1 VLVSTEAY
9 SDLAAWALIAS
20 NLRGHT
26 RNALNV
32 ANINASKPVIDFSD
46 QPLLIALDIE
56 NRPFADGIRDVAH
69 AMRKVRFDRKKYS
82 QCGRLTSILG
92 YRCFPTTAEQFRTR
106 QSP

>member
-1 VLVSTEAY
+1 MLVSTEAY

-32 ANINASKPVIDFSD
+32 ANINASKRVIDFSD

-56 NRPFADGIRDVAH
+56 TRPFADGIRDVAH
-69 AMRKVRFDRKKYS
+69 AMRKVRFDRKKV
-82 QCGRLTSILG
+82 
-92 YRCFPTTAEQFRTR
+92 FPVRKAH
-106 QSP
+106 